1 MPDEIV
7 FGGVATSTGL
17 VVYHALTP
25 SIAMVIEALLGSID
39 FLVDHKRSFSS
50 DVKTHGY
57 VIKALQSAAPPA
69 LHSNASMV
77 MM

>member
-17 VVYHALTP
+17 LVYHALNP
-25 SIAMVIEALLGSID
+25 SISMVIEALLSSID

-50 DVKTHGY
+50 HAKTHG
-57 VIKALQSAAPPA
+57 
-69 LHSNASMV
+69 
-77 MM
+77 